1 MKGRAHCLV
10 LSTILKVISYHP
22 YSKAVKMKNEQNVPQ
37 ITLSSFYCDKI
48 QSGSLETTIYSFLFI
63 DKITKHFAKL
73 CRCEDLYY
81 YVVEQQHVAHNYNT
95 VDSSADVI

>member
-48 QSGSLETTIYSFLFI
+48 QSGSLDTTIYTLTFWYKASYSRVGGN
-63 DKITKHFAKL
+63 AA
-73 CRCEDLYY
+73 
-81 YVVEQQHVAHNYNT
+81 VVLRVSLE
-95 VDSSADVI
+95 